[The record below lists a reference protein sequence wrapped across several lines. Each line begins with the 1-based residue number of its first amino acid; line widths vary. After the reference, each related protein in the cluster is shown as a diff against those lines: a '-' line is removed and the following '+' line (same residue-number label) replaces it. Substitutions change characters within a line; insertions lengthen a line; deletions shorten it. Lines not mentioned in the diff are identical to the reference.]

1 MCLLPGWYDDWVVL
15 ERERLRQLQLHA
27 LDRLAAALLAAE
39 EPGRALDA
47 ALVAVQA
54 DPLRESAHRIVVRI
68 HLREGNAPEA
78 LRAYE
83 RFAQLL
89 SRRWAW
95 HPPRTCDVSL
105 LRSCDP
111 PGRPPHSRDRAN

>member
-68 HLREGNAPEA
+68 HLREGNALEA

-83 RFAQLL
+83 RFA
-89 SRRWAW
+89 
-95 HPPRTCDVSL
+95 
-105 LRSCDP
+105 
-111 PGRPPHSRDRAN
+111 